1 MVFNTIDERED
12 LFKARLKT
20 PDYPRM
26 AGISINKD
34 LTEQIRMK
42 RAEMHV
48 LVNYANG
55 NGFKADPAGDMII
68 VDGVKY
74 YHGDLHK
81 LLPLSTL
88 ENVMTKKIGK

>member
-1 MVFNTIDERED
+1 MVFNNIDERED

-20 PDYPRM
+20 PDYTRM

-74 YHGDLHK
+74 YHRDLHK